1 MDLDLSQPLDVPYLC
16 GGCKKSILVHFDRG
30 QEGTYFMCTCGFGQ
44 TCFRPQPNP
53 LPIKPERA
61 AEMDLSQPLTLTN
74 LRCPQ
79 CGVSIS
85 PHFFAGQESTYFVC
99 GCGWAET
106 FHRPRDV
113 KEWGTLPTLNDLP
126 IKPRKEYSA
135 KSLLTHAADL
145 VSGSRAAQHGPKER
159 NHQNIADHW
168 NAYLG
173 PRLDRPLSA
182 LDVAL
187 MMAEL
192 KIARAKG
199 SIQMGLEPNPDNFVD
214 LAGYAG
220 VAGEIA
226 LNGGEEEK

>member
-1 MDLDLSQPLDVPYLC
+1 MELDLSKPIDVEYC
-16 GGCKKSILVHFDRG
+16 CMGCKKSILVHFETK
-30 QEGTYFMCTCGFGQ
+30 QEATYFMCECGFGQ
-44 TCFRPQPNP
+44 TCFRSQPNP
-53 LPIKPERA
+53 LP
-61 AEMDLSQPLTLTN
+61 T
-74 LRCPQ
+74 
-79 CGVSIS
+79 
-85 PHFFAGQESTYFVC
+85 
-99 GCGWAET
+99 
-106 FHRPRDV
+106 
-113 KEWGTLPTLNDLP
+113 
-126 IKPRKEYSA
+126 KPRKEYSA
-135 KSLLTHAADL
+135 KFLITRAADI

-173 PRLDRPLSA
+173 PRLARPLSA

-199 SIQMGLEPNPDNFVD
+199 SVQMELEPNPDNFID

-226 LNGGEEEK
+226 LNGGKEEK

>member
-1 MDLDLSQPLDVPYLC
+1 M
-16 GGCKKSILVHFDRG
+16 G
-30 QEGTYFMCTCGFGQ
+30 
-44 TCFRPQPNP
+44 
-53 LPIKPERA
+53 
-61 AEMDLSQPLTLTN
+61 LSQPLTLTDV
-74 LRCPQ
+74 RCQ
-79 CGVSIS
+79 YCGVFMA
-85 PHFFAGQESTYFVC
+85 PYFQPGQESTYYVC
-99 GCGWAET
+99 SCGHGET
-106 FHRPRDV
+106 FHRPRNM
-113 KEWGTLPTLNDLP
+113 KEWGAVPE
-126 IKPRKEYSA
+126 KPRSEHSA
-135 KSLLTHAADL
+135 KSLLTCAAEL

-173 PRLDRPLSA
+173 ARLDRPLSA

>member
-1 MDLDLSQPLDVPYLC
+1 
-16 GGCKKSILVHFDRG
+16 
-30 QEGTYFMCTCGFGQ
+30 
-44 TCFRPQPNP
+44 
-53 LPIKPERA
+53 
-61 AEMDLSQPLTLTN
+61 MDLSQPLTLTN
-74 LRCPQ
+74 LRCMQ
-79 CGVSIS
+79 CGVSIA

-99 GCGWAET
+99 DCGQANT
-106 FHRPRDV
+106 FHRPREFPPYLV
-113 KEWGTLPTLNDLP
+113 RATRLGIGIEQGSTNTAESILQ
-126 IKPRKEYSA
+126 R
-135 KSLLTHAADL
+135 AAEL

-199 SIQMGLEPNPDNFVD
+199 SIQMGLEPNPDNFID